1 MPASWSTLAFVT
13 RACATA
19 AEPLV
24 EVGLK
29 AGVSGKSPGAP
40 VVFSGPSGALQPV
53 AVFLLASRSLVP
65 SLVMMRR
72 QQLLWACVFVALILA
87 AASAA
92 AEGGFRRYLRLS
104 QDVKSLKERNKRLGD
119 DNVRLRREVE
129 ALRDDPRALERAAR
143 EELGLVKPGEIVFSL
158 EGS

>member
-1 MPASWSTLAFVT
+1 
-13 RACATA
+13 
-19 AEPLV
+19 
-24 EVGLK
+24 VGSK
-29 AGVSGKSPGAP
+29 AGVSGKTPGAP
-40 VVFSGPSGALQPV
+40 VVISGPSGALHPV
-53 AVFLLASRSLVP
+53 AVFLLVSRSLVP

-72 QQLLWACVFVALILA
+72 QQFLWACVFVALILA
-87 AASAA
+87 AVSAA
-92 AEGGFRRYLRLS
+92 AEGGFRRYMRLS

>member
-1 MPASWSTLAFVT
+1 
-13 RACATA
+13 
-19 AEPLV
+19 
-24 EVGLK
+24 
-29 AGVSGKSPGAP
+29 
-40 VVFSGPSGALQPV
+40 
-53 AVFLLASRSLVP
+53 
-65 SLVMMRR
+65 MMRR
-72 QQLLWACVFVALILA
+72 QQLLWACVFVALIAA

>member
-1 MPASWSTLAFVT
+1 VIL
-13 RACATA
+13 
-19 AEPLV
+19 
-24 EVGLK
+24 
-29 AGVSGKSPGAP
+29 
-40 VVFSGPSGALQPV
+40 
-53 AVFLLASRSLVP
+53 
-65 SLVMMRR
+65 RR
-72 QQLLWACVFVALILA
+72 QQFLWACVFVASILA
-87 AASAA
+87 VASAV
-92 AEGGFRRYLRLS
+92 AEGGFRRYMRLS